1 MAHDEA
7 VHDAH
12 PELKG
17 SEIAKAESL
26 CPRKYLYFA
35 GGLIALMGAI
45 AGVRYFASRS
55 SATSVAEGE
64 RVEQARESEKF
75 FISTADPI
83 ELRLAG
89 KVEDTIELSYGE
101 WSRKVSIA
109 EANAHF
115 YFQTVPREIG
125 VAIWVDGEST
135 PRIYGSKD
143 VIRLPERPVRGYRFK
158 LVSSSDKGSL
168 RVWIKP
174 DK

>member
-1 MAHDEA
+1 
-7 VHDAH
+7 
-12 PELKG
+12 
-17 SEIAKAESL
+17 
-26 CPRKYLYFA
+26 LYFA

-55 SATSVAEGE
+55 SATEVAESE
-64 RVEQARESEKF
+64 HAVQAREVEQF
-75 FISTADPI
+75 FNSTADPI

-89 KVEDTIELSYGE
+89 KVEDTIELSYSE
-101 WSRKVSIA
+101 WSRKVSA
-109 EANAHF
+109 VERNAHF

-125 VAIWVDGEST
+125 LAIWVDGEST
-135 PRIYGSKD
+135 ARVYGSND
-143 VIRLPERPVRGYRFK
+143 LVRLPEGPVRGYRFK